1 MVVLD
6 PDAPDMTRLLLGL
19 ALAALAAVALT
30 ASGCAEPS
38 GPSPEQAALFAR
50 PVDAELVV
58 PADKNAMRY
67 SVGRVE
73 APAGATV
80 RLVMDNSVTTSP
92 AMVHNVVVVRDEP
105 SVERVGRAAAT
116 VPDNIPD
123 DGAILA
129 YTPLTRP
136 GQRSAVVFTM
146 PPPGEYP
153 FLCTFPGHWA
163 TMQGTLVSTA
173 P

>member
-6 PDAPDMTRLLLGL
+6 PAAPDVTRLLLCL
-19 ALAALAAVALT
+19 ALAALATA
-30 ASGCAEPS
+30 ASGCAEPP
-38 GPSPEQAALFAR
+38 GPSPEQVAIFEQ

-58 PADKNAMRY
+58 GADKNAMRY
-67 SVGRVE
+67 SVARVE

-80 RLVMDNSVTTSP
+80 RLVMDNSATTSP
-92 AMVHNVVVVRDEP
+92 AMIHNVVVVRDRP
-105 SVERVGRAAAT
+105 AVERVGRAAAT

-146 PPPGEYP
+146 PPPGQYP

-163 TMQGTLVSTA
+163 AMQGTLVSTA

>member
-1 MVVLD
+1 MVVL
-6 PDAPDMTRLLLGL
+6 DMTRLLPT
-19 ALAALAAVALT
+19 LAALAAVTLAT
-30 ASGCAEPS
+30 FASGCAEPP
-38 GPSPEQAALFAR
+38 GPTPEQVALFEQ

-58 PADKNAMRY
+58 GADKNAMRY
-67 SVGRVE
+67 NVPRIE

-92 AMVHNVVVVRDEP
+92 AMIHNIVVVRDQP
-105 SVERVGRAAAT
+105 AVERVGRAAAS

-163 TMQGTLVSTA
+163 TMQGTLVSM
-173 P
+173 PS

>member
-1 MVVLD
+1 MVVLETD
-6 PDAPDMTRLLLGL
+6 VPTMPRLLLSL
-19 ALAALAAVALT
+19 ALAALAA
-30 ASGCAEPS
+30 SGCAEPP
-38 GPSPEQAALFAR
+38 GLSPEQVAIFEQ

-58 PADKNAMRY
+58 GADKNAMRY
-67 SVGRVE
+67 SVARVT

-92 AMVHNVVVVRDEP
+92 AMIHNVVVLSDAGAI
-105 SVERVGRAAAT
+105 ERVGLAAAAEE
-116 VPDNIPD
+116 DNIPD
-123 DGAILA
+123 DPAVRF

-153 FLCTFPGHWA
+153 FICTFPGHWA
-163 TMQGTLVSTA
+163 AMQGTLVSTA